1 MMKPKTRS
9 ENQLV
14 SFSTIEAATQ
24 GDVNALASVL
34 DHFQGYI
41 GALAT
46 RTLYDEHGTPCQCVD
61 PELKR
66 RLETKLIVRIL
77 RFKIA

>member
-1 MMKPKTRS
+1 MKPKHRS
-9 ENQLV
+9 EDQLLP
-14 SFSTIEAATQ
+14 FSVIEAATQ
-24 GDVNALASVL
+24 GDTAALTTVL

-46 RTLYDEHGTPCQCVD
+46 RTLYDEHGIPCQCVD

-66 RLETKLIVRIL
+66 CLETKLIVRIL